1 MILLSYVSNKL
12 LINIIIMKKFIFLV
26 SITMLVLASCSSK
39 PSSAAPQKEE
49 DEEEITLKSG
59 SCLILRSSTK
69 DIKIRFKEG
78 ESPFFDHYMLTGE
91 PDDRQV
97 VFAFYKAEDVT
108 KDGHIVKGKHACRLF
123 IIQLPHGEIAE
134 EWGAGQLVTIREDG
148 TRHVMKYVLVDQPPF
163 D

>member
-1 MILLSYVSNKL
+1 
-12 LINIIIMKKFIFLV
+12 MKKFIFLV

-59 SCLILRSSTK
+59 SSCLILRSSTK

-134 EWGAGQLVTIREDG
+134 EWGAGKLVTIREDG
-148 TRHVMKYVLVDQPPF
+148 SQHVMKYLLVDQPPV